1 MGRQEHIQFHSTEL
15 PRPIKCSPSD
25 QYTFP
30 FSFGNR
36 KQLWTDVSNGY
47 YLFFDGVLFFFT
59 LAPKEKGLTEDE
71 KSDSHKHC
79 FWSNFWVG

>member
-30 FSFGNR
+30 FSFWNR
-36 KQLWTDVSNGY
+36 KQPWTDVSNGY
-47 YLFFDGVLFFFT
+47 YLLFDGVNGVFFT
-59 LAPKEKGLTEDE
+59 QAPEEKGKT
-71 KSDSHKHC
+71 KR
-79 FWSNFWVG
+79 G